1 MWRKFCSVMKTI
13 YINGSSLSC
22 GGGLEPHTQAFS
34 IYIQKGIENWYDCKD
49 VSYGNQ
55 LANILG
61 ADVVNESKQGGG
73 LDRVIRKT

>member
-1 MWRKFCSVMKTI
+1 MKQI
-13 YINGSSLSC
+13 YVNGSSLSC
-22 GGGLEPHTQAFS
+22 GGGLEPNTQAFS
-34 IYIQKGIENWYDCKD
+34 IYTQIGIEKWYDSKD

-73 LDRVIRKT
+73 LDRLIRI